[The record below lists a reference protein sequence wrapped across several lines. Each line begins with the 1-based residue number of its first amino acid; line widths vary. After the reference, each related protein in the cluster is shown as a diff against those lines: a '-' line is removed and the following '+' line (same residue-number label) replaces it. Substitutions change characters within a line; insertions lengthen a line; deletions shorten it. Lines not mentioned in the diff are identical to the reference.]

1 MEITTDYSYYC
12 YLKEHSSS
20 TRKLQPLCSHSVA
33 IIIKTLNLLP
43 DGLAKSFLTQ
53 SLVWFFFFR
62 RRVAFLSLLSFFKD
76 TLINYSFAVLDGAG
90 KPGTTLLITMATIM
104 L

>member
-1 MEITTDYSYYC
+1 M
-12 YLKEHSSS
+12 
-20 TRKLQPLCSHSVA
+20 
-33 IIIKTLNLLP
+33 
-43 DGLAKSFLTQ
+43 
-53 SLVWFFFFR
+53 
-62 RRVAFLSLLSFFKD
+62 AFLSLLSFFKD